1 MDVLANRMNNWHI
14 NWQVYAQR
22 KQSFELTVTH
32 WALIQDSI
40 SCGVLAAQLA
50 WGAQKGPCAMY
61 LLDAVDQSPL
71 SGWSW
76 IIFFSLVHKQHWR
89 L

>member
-1 MDVLANRMNNWHI
+1 MDVLANPMNNWHI

-40 SCGVLAAQLA
+40 SCSV
-50 WGAQKGPCAMY
+50 
-61 LLDAVDQSPL
+61 
-71 SGWSW
+71 
-76 IIFFSLVHKQHWR
+76 
-89 L
+89 